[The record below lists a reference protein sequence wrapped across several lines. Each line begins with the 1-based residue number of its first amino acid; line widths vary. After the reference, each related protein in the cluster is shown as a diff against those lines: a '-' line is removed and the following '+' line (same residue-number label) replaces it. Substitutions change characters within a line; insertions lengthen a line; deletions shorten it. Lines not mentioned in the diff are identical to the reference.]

1 MQAMVV
7 MLIALGGLGCQNPAS
22 DVPPIP
28 PAAGQPAAPS
38 SGSVPAIT
46 GQRAAPSSESVPA
59 VAGQPAA
66 PSPASVPSYDPAPS
80 AYPAYYGAFYDGGDP
95 MDDDSFGSYLRDTFC
110 SFFIGRSPDVP
121 SARQIE
127 AAYRAGYYGR

>member
-1 MQAMVV
+1 MCSATLLVQAVSRRNAMHVTV
-7 MLIALGGLGCQNPAS
+7 LMLIALGGLGCQNPVD

-28 PAAGQPAAPS
+28 P
-38 SGSVPAIT
+38 
-46 GQRAAPSSESVPA
+46 

-66 PSPASVPSYDPAPS
+66 PSTGSVPAYEPAPS
-80 AYPAYYGAFYDGGDP
+80 TYTPYYGGGFDSADPYDDQ
-95 MDDDSFGSYLRDTFC
+95 SFGACVRDTFC

-127 AAYRAGYYGR
+127 AAYRAGYSSR